1 MPSRSRGFFS
11 SEDGLC
17 LGFFICV
24 SRKVDG
30 GFFLWL
36 FADLLDS
43 GGFLVRLGVVN
54 GCLGVLSEYVN
65 G

>member
-30 GFFLWL
+30 GFFFVVVCGLVGFWRVSCSIGSCEWM
-36 FADLLDS
+36 F
-43 GGFLVRLGVVN
+43 GGV
-54 GCLGVLSEYVN
+54 E
-65 G
+65 